1 MPSRKRNKGKDRKA
15 KKAEMEA
22 RKIHNETLEVYK
34 LWRGAALGE
43 DIELDNKK
51 VILCNHGIA
60 LTIPEVKHPVC
71 SFMDTFHLNLL
82 INRKHILENLGDT
95 YIEHSQVWHNESYRT
110 MARDILLEIGT
121 NLLLGTND
129 IILDSPR
136 DIAHAIICLEHF
148 NGGRF
153 EYLIRPPRVAKKVR
167 DLYWCGSSSNARRDV
182 LKFYRKRSS
191 CSCLKRMHLDTRK
204 IVPKL
209 GQCYHCQ
216 EVKERSML
224 MVCGRCRV
232 NQYCSR
238 ECQIAHWHTHKE
250 DCDK

>member
-121 NLLLGTND
+121 NLLLGTKD
-129 IILDSPR
+129 IILEILPMQSYVLNISMGVDS
-136 DIAHAIICLEHF
+136 
-148 NGGRF
+148 G
-153 EYLIRPPRVAKKVR
+153 
-167 DLYWCGSSSNARRDV
+167 
-182 LKFYRKRSS
+182 
-191 CSCLKRMHLDTRK
+191 T
-204 IVPKL
+204 
-209 GQCYHCQ
+209 
-216 EVKERSML
+216 
-224 MVCGRCRV
+224 
-232 NQYCSR
+232 
-238 ECQIAHWHTHKE
+238 
-250 DCDK
+250 